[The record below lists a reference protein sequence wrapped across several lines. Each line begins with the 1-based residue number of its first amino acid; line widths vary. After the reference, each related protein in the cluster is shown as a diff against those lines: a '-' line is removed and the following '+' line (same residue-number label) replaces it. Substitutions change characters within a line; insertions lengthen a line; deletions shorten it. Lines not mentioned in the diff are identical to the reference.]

1 MLYRL
6 GEINMADHDACR
18 NGTVALKSAV
28 LYSDLYL
35 TEDLTK
41 CLQQV
46 MIFINYHRRPAF

>member
-6 GEINMADHDACR
+6 GEINMADHDAYR
-18 NGTVALKSAV
+18 NGTVTLKSAV

-46 MIFINYHRRPAF
+46 IFINYHRRPAF